1 MIDFPGNIG
10 GGGFGAG
17 KLPQI
22 PHVNNGSDGAGTVRS
37 AAAAASRIVEALK
50 EIPANLAP
58 DSVDKLLDG
67 LLVGL
72 LPENVLSL
80 LDKPLQAEL
89 GVSQQADY
97 DGEIGEIGD
106 GGVGLGS
113 YLVARQAVAEI
124 RQALQ
129 EAVGEMR
136 ADSAAAAVEQS
147 APLAPIESIEDAKEL
162 AGDMR
167 AFLERAANSQSP
179 DASDAAITASGAEN
193 LRSDIDW
200 AG

>member
-10 GGGFGAG
+10 GGFGSG
-17 KLPQI
+17 KLPFPPI
-22 PHVNNGSDGAGTVRS
+22 NNGPDAAGDVRS
-37 AAAAASRIVEALK
+37 ASTAARRIVDALK

-58 DSVDKLLDG
+58 DSVSKLLDD

-72 LPENVLSL
+72 LPGNVLSL

-89 GVSQQADY
+89 GVASQAKLDS
-97 DGEIGEIGD
+97 EIGD
-106 GGVGLGS
+106 GGVELGS
-113 YLVARQAVAEI
+113 YLVARQAVAGI

-129 EAVGEMR
+129 EAVGDMHAE
-136 ADSAAAAVEQS
+136 SAAAANAEQHVR
-147 APLAPIESIEDAKEL
+147 LEPIGSVDEAQAI

-167 AFLERAANSQSP
+167 AFLERAGNSDS
-179 DASDAAITASGAEN
+179 DAGDAAITASGAEN

-200 AG
+200 VG